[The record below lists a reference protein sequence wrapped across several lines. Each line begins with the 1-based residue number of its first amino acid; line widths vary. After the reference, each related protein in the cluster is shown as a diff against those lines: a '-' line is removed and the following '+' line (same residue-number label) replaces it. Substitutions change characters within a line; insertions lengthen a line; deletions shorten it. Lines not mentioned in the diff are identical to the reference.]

1 MKKTLIY
8 NARIIDKENDFT
20 GGIIINGKK
29 IEAVLNAKE
38 AASFAKMP
46 SYDVIN
52 ANGMALMPSFVD
64 LHAHF
69 RDPGF
74 TVKEDIESGSK
85 AAVAGGYGTVVLMPN
100 TNPPVSTA
108 AEVRAN
114 NAKAKKL
121 GLLNVIQGAS
131 ITTHFDGENISHLNA
146 LNAKETPLITED
158 GREVKSTSVM
168 LDGMKKAASKKMI
181 VSCHCEDPFLA
192 EQARPLR
199 KEALAKLAQAQK
211 LEEAEKRT
219 AAKKAAV
226 KKDAVVKDTAKKIAA
241 LKKEAADLLAQA
253 NTLLALAED
262 SATFRNI
269 RLAKEAGCHLH
280 LCHVST
286 KECIDAIRKAKA
298 EGQNITAEI
307 TPHHIGICGTKQPEI
322 FEIVNPPLRSQ
333 SDIDSLIEAL
343 DDGTADCISTD
354 HAPHT
359 EQDKL
364 AGSPGFSGIETSFA
378 VCYTTL
384 VLGNAFTVRKLSE
397 LMSYNP
403 SNILGLKNTGLIK
416 KGFAANVVL
425 ADLERIWT
433 VRGNDFASK
442 GKYTPLEGQKV
453 VGKVMRTFYEGKTV
467 FEAEK

>member
-29 IEAVLNAKE
+29 IESVLRAKE
-38 AASFAKMP
+38 AASFAKQA
-46 SYDVIN
+46 SFETIN

-74 TVKEDIESGSK
+74 TAKEDIESGSK

-108 AEVRAN
+108 KEVRTN
-114 NAKAKKL
+114 NAKAKQL
-121 GLLNVIQGAS
+121 GLLNVIQSAS
-131 ITTHFDGENISHLNA
+131 ITTHFDGENTAHLNE

-158 GREVKSTSVM
+158 GREVKSSAVM
-168 LDGMKKAASKKMI
+168 LDGMKKAAAKKMI

-192 EQARPLR
+192 EEARPLR
-199 KEALAKLAQAQK
+199 KEALAKLAK
-211 LEEAEKRT
+211 
-219 AAKKAAV
+219 AKKSPQ
-226 KKDAVVKDTAKKIAA
+226 
-241 LKKEAADLLAQA
+241 LKKEAAEILTKA

-262 SATFRNI
+262 TATFRNI

-286 KECIDAIRKAKA
+286 KECIEAIRKAKA
-298 EGQNITAEI
+298 EGMNITAEI
-307 TPHHIGICGTKQPEI
+307 TPHHIGICGTKMPQV

-333 SDIDSLIEAL
+333 DDIDSLIEAL

-364 AGSPGFSGIETSFA
+364 GGSPGFSGIETSFA

-384 VLGNAFTVRKLSE
+384 VLGNAFTVSRLSE

-403 SNILGLKNTGLIK
+403 SRILGLKNTGLIK

-425 ADLERIWT
+425 VDLERIWT
-433 VRGNDFASK
+433 VRGKDFVSK

-453 VGKVMRTFYEGKTV
+453 VGKVVKTFYEGKIV
-467 FEAEK
+467 FELEK

>member
-29 IEAVLNAKE
+29 IESVLSAKE
-38 AASFAKMP
+38 AASFAKQD
-46 SYDVIN
+46 SFVTIN

-74 TVKEDIESGSK
+74 TAKEDIESGSK

-100 TNPPVSTA
+100 TDPPVSTA
-108 AEVRAN
+108 KEVRTN
-114 NAKAKKL
+114 NAKAKQL
-121 GLLNVIQGAS
+121 GLLNVIQSAS
-131 ITTHFDGENISHLNA
+131 ITTHFDGENTVHLNE

-158 GREVKSTSVM
+158 GREVKSSVVM
-168 LDGMKKAASKKMI
+168 LDGMKKAAAKKMI

-192 EQARPLR
+192 EEARPLR
-199 KEALAKLAQAQK
+199 KEALAKLAK
-211 LEEAEKRT
+211 
-219 AAKKAAV
+219 AKKSPQ
-226 KKDAVVKDTAKKIAA
+226 
-241 LKKEAADLLAQA
+241 LKKEAAEILTKA

-262 SATFRNI
+262 TATFRNI

-286 KECIDAIRKAKA
+286 KECIEAIRKAKA
-298 EGQNITAEI
+298 EGMNITAEI
-307 TPHHIGICGTKQPEI
+307 TPHHIGICGTKMPQI

-333 SDIDSLIEAL
+333 DDIDSLIEAL

-364 AGSPGFSGIETSFA
+364 GGSPGFSGIETSFA

-384 VLGNAFTVRKLSE
+384 VLGNAFTVSRLSE

-403 SNILGLKNTGLIK
+403 SKILGLKNTGLIK

-425 ADLERIWT
+425 VDLERIWT
-433 VRGNDFASK
+433 VRGKDFESK

-453 VGKVMRTFYEGKTV
+453 VGKVVKTFYEGKTV
-467 FEAEK
+467 FELEK